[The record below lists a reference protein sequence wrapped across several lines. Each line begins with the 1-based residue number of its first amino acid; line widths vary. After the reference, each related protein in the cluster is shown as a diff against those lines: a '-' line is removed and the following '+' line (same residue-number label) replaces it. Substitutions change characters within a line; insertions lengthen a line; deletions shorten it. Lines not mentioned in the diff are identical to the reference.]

1 MSKEQMKRKH
11 ISRKLLGLLTAVA
24 VMSTCLLSGCSQ
36 KASEEKPEA
45 SQKAPVE
52 TQTAEKTDDGDDS
65 LPVLRVAVQP
75 YLLAVP
81 NYYMVENGIDK
92 ENGFKIE
99 MSVYENGT
107 LINEALGADLWDI
120 GTGGTSAVFGIA
132 NFGAKV
138 IADIDLCTGGA
149 AAYVRADSPIA
160 KVKGEL
166 GENLYGNTDTLKGAQ
181 VLVPIGTLNQY
192 NVMMWAEAAG
202 LNAEDLEFVH
212 MDNSSAFQAFKAGQG
227 DIMACSPPLTYS
239 CDQEGWV
246 AAASCTDLGLMCY
259 DPLLANPNTLA
270 EKEEIICKY
279 VKAMYETFDLFAK
292 DPELAA
298 EWSVKWQAYNGNQ
311 TTIEDA
317 RKEVSA
323 RPFITSDHVK
333 DNPVGES
340 IYKVAEFF
348 NSVGTME
355 DADLAKVK
363 PNLTNEIIDKVFK

>member
-1 MSKEQMKRKH
+1 MKRNTLANTFM
-11 ISRKLLGLLTAVA
+11 RTTVLTAA
-24 VMSTCLLSGCSQ
+24 MALSLSACSQ
-36 KASEEKPEA
+36 KVPDSTEKATEMTSA
-45 SQKAPVE
+45 KAGTVE
-52 TQTAEKTDDGDDS
+52 TEEAAE

-81 NYYMVENGIDK
+81 NYYMVEQGIDK
-92 ENGFKIE
+92 ENGFKID

-138 IADIDLCTGGA
+138 IADMDLCTGGA
-149 AAYVRADSPIA
+149 AAYVRKDSPIA
-160 KVKGEL
+160 QVKDEIGD
-166 GENLYGNTDTLKGAQ
+166 GIYGNAETLKGAT
-181 VLVPIGTLNQY
+181 VLAPIGTLNQY
-192 NVMMWAEAAG
+192 NVMKWAEASG
-202 LNAEDLEFVH
+202 LTAEDVEFVH

-227 DIMACSPPLTYS
+227 DIVACSPPLTYS
-239 CDQEGWV
+239 CEEEGWLE
-246 AAASCTDLGLMCY
+246 AATCTQLGLDCY

-298 EWSVKWQAYNGNQ
+298 EWSVKWQAFNGN
-311 TTIEDA
+311 TTKIEDA
-317 RKEVSA
+317 RKEVAA
-323 RPFITSDHVK
+323 RPFITSDHVF
-333 DNPVGES
+333 DSPVGES
-340 IYKVAEFF
+340 IYNVAVFF
-348 NSVGTME
+348 NQVGTLE
-355 DADLAKVK
+355 DGDLAKVK

>member
-1 MSKEQMKRKH
+1 MKKTWLA
-11 ISRKLLGLLTAVA
+11 KKVLGFMMAAVVTSA
-24 VMSTCLLSGCSQ
+24 FLLSGCSKGESAQ
-36 KASEEKPEA
+36 TPASKEESADQTKAEA
-45 SQKAPVE
+45 EGNENS
-52 TQTAEKTDDGDDS
+52 GD

-75 YLLAVP
+75 YLLAAP
-81 NYYMVENGIDK
+81 NYYMLENGIDEK
-92 ENGFKIE
+92 NGFKIE

-107 LINEALGADLWDI
+107 LINEALGADLWDL

-149 AAYVRADSPIA
+149 AAYVRKDSPIA
-160 KVKGEL
+160 QVKEEL
-166 GENLYGNTDTLKGAQ
+166 GKGLYGNAETLKGAQ

-202 LNAEDLEFVH
+202 LNADDLEFVH

-227 DIMACSPPLTYS
+227 DIVACSPPLTYS
-239 CDQEGWV
+239 CDQEGWL
-246 AAASCTDLGLMCY
+246 AAASCTDLGILCY
-259 DPLLANPNTLA
+259 DPLLANPNTLS
-270 EKEEIICKY
+270 EKEDIICKY

-311 TTIEDA
+311 MTIEDA
-317 RKEVSA
+317 RKEVAS
-323 RPFITSDHVK
+323 RPFITSDHVF

-340 IYKVAEFF
+340 IYEVAEFF

-355 DADLAKVK
+355 DADLEKVQ
-363 PNLTNEIIDKVFK
+363 PNLTNDIIDKVFK